1 MVLSEK
7 IAFLRKKN
15 GWSQEE
21 LAEKLD
27 ISRQSVSKWE
37 LGGSIPDLDK
47 IIKLSELFDVTT
59 DYLLKDDTEEISCG
73 VSEVFEEI
81 PEPSMQVSEPEARR
95 VSMEEANRF
104 MDLTEKLCG
113 RIAFAISLFILCP
126 VPLLFLGGVAEYY
139 HSRLTE
145 DMAAGFGVSIL
156 LIFIAVGV
164 TLVILNG
171 MQLSEFDYLETEAIL
186 PDYDVKKIMEERRK
200 DYEPKFR
207 MTVAV
212 GVCLCIIGVVPLFLA
227 IGFTKNEFI
236 YVCALDI
243 LLIFVAIGVHLFV
256 RYGMVH
262 EGYDKLLQR
271 GEYTEEQKAL
281 GRRTSFFPKI
291 YWCLVTAI
299 YLGIS
304 FYFFNWHI
312 SWIIWPVAGVLFA
325 ALNGVVQAVAGKT
338 KRKV

>member
-1 MVLSEK
+1 MELNK
-7 IAFLRKKN
+7 QIKKYRRMMN
-15 GWSQEE
+15 LSQEE
-21 LAEKLD
+21 LAERVYVTRQT
-27 ISRQSVSKWE
+27 ISNWE
-37 LGGSIPDLDK
+37 TGGSIPDLDK

-59 DYLLKDDTEEISCG
+59 DYLLKDDTEEISCD

-81 PEPSMQVSEPEARR
+81 PEPSVRVSEPEARR

-104 MDLTEKLCG
+104 MDLTERLSG
-113 RIAFAISLFILCP
+113 RIALAVSLFILCP
-126 VPLLFLGGVAEYY
+126 TPLLFLGGVAEYR

-145 DMAAGFGVSIL
+145 DMAAGFGVAIL
-156 LIFIAVGV
+156 LIFVAIGV
-164 TLVILNG
+164 TIVILNG
-171 MQLSEFDYLETEAIL
+171 MQLSEFDYLETESIL
-186 PDYDVKKIMEERRK
+186 PDYGVKEIMEERRK
-200 DYEPKFR
+200 AYEPKFR

-212 GVCLCIIGVVPLFLA
+212 GVCLCIIGVIPLFIA
-227 IGFTKNEFI
+227 IGFTTNEFI
-236 YVCALDI
+236 YVCCVDI
-243 LLIFVAIGVHLFV
+243 LLILVAIGVHLFV

-271 GEYTEEQKAL
+271 EEYTEEQKAL

-304 FYFFNWHI
+304 FYFSNWRI

-325 ALNGVVQAVAGKT
+325 ALNGIVQAVAGKA
-338 KRKV
+338 KR

>member
-37 LGGSIPDLDK
+37 LGASIPDLDK

-59 DYLLKDDTEEISCG
+59 DYLLKDDTEEISCD

-81 PEPSMQVSEPEARR
+81 PEPSVRVSEPEARR

-104 MDLTEKLCG
+104 MDLTEKLSG
-113 RIAFAISLFILCP
+113 RIAFAVSLFILCP
-126 VPLLFLGGVAEYY
+126 TPLLFFGGVAEYR

-145 DMAAGFGVSIL
+145 DMAGGFGVAIL
-156 LIFIAVGV
+156 LLLVAIGV
-164 TLVILNG
+164 TIVILNG
-171 MQLSEFDYLETEAIL
+171 MQLSEFAYLETEAIL
-186 PDYDVKKIMEERRK
+186 PDYDVKEIMEERRK

-212 GVCLCIIGVVPLFLA
+212 GVCLCIIGVVPLFIA

-236 YVCALDI
+236 YVCAVDI
-243 LLIFVAIGVHLFV
+243 LLIFIAIGVHLFV

-304 FYFFNWHI
+304 FYFFNWQI

-325 ALNGVVQAVAGKT
+325 ALNGVVQTVAGKT
-338 KRKV
+338 RR